1 MNGSFVYL
9 SSVVP
14 AVEIY
19 PDALRLTLCSFF
31 ARILNNRY
39 RVSSLSFFC
48 CLSTIAY
55 YFDILCKNNFL
66 KYKIETSVKIT
77 NLVIILI

>member
-9 SSVVP
+9 FSVVP
-14 AVEIY
+14 AAEIY

-39 RVSSLSFFC
+39 RVLSSSFFRY
-48 CLSTIAY
+48 LSEY
-55 YFDILCKNNFL
+55 YSDILCKNDYFM
-66 KYKIETSVKIT
+66 KYKIDWCKNKNNRFSYE
-77 NLVIILI
+77 